1 MKTGMTN
8 FNVNMYND
16 KIELLN
22 KIIDTFNITIYS
34 FYGWGHKITP
44 AFVKKLIDNPAEMY
58 HEYLSFEYIAQRKC
72 AEHGIKDKEYL
83 NPLHQDCFH
92 DIVDEMESIFESF
105 NQFCTL
111 LPHIKEAYGSL
122 CYLAEESHTNEAHVM
137 ETKNARLQ
145 IMQQCA
151 EYGKIEDRRFTFSDS
166 DFEV

>member
-58 HEYLSFEYIAQRKC
+58 HKYL
-72 AEHGIKDKEYL
+72 
-83 NPLHQDCFH
+83 
-92 DIVDEMESIFESF
+92 
-105 NQFCTL
+105 T
-111 LPHIKEAYGSL
+111 
-122 CYLAEESHTNEAHVM
+122 
-137 ETKNARLQ
+137 
-145 IMQQCA
+145 
-151 EYGKIEDRRFTFSDS
+151 
-166 DFEV
+166 